1 MKFYRLH
8 ETNGD
13 GSHGFEWFTVR
24 RKAEAAKRYWDKGA
38 VGTYDCAEL
47 ELVEVRPTKAGI
59 LQALK
64 VYADHA
70 DNG

>member
-8 ETNGD
+8 KQNED

-24 RKAEAAKRYWDKGA
+24 RKAEVAKREWDEGG
-38 VGTYDCAEL
+38 VDTYNCAEL

-64 VYADHA
+64 SYADHA